1 MNGFLQNLADCHIKK
16 HSFAFSMC
24 IWLLCQFETRLG
36 LSNLESLI
44 LFLSL
49 FFTILCVLDDALKTL
64 GVNKKQHTDCL
75 PRKKDCYFSKRKKK
89 RKEKEIKGMFVCRE
103 NERKKRWKE
112 KIKKSSGTCFNF
124 VDGWSSKV
132 ID

>member
-1 MNGFLQNLADCHIKK
+1 
-16 HSFAFSMC
+16 MC

-64 GVNKKQHTDCL
+64 GVNQKQHTDCL
-75 PRKKDCYFSKRKKK
+75 LRKKDSYFSKKKK
-89 RKEKEIKGMFVCRE
+89 
-103 NERKKRWKE
+103 KK
-112 KIKKSSGTCFNF
+112 KKSKAVCLPRKWKKKEMKRKN
-124 VDGWSSKV
+124 
-132 ID
+132 